1 MAPALLLAQA
11 GVQAERSNLW
21 ALVYYIKN
29 CFCRF
34 SPVCPKTNR
43 NKWSFN
49 FDLDFSLDSYYALY
63 LDPEPYHNFDLDPS
77 LVRDLD
83 VDL

>member
-1 MAPALLLAQA
+1 MGASLLYKKLFL
-11 GVQAERSNLW
+11 SL
-21 ALVYYIKN
+21 
-29 CFCRF
+29 F
-34 SPVCPKTNR
+34 SRVSKDKNR

-49 FDLDFSLDSYYALY
+49 FDLDFSLDSYYAFY

-77 LVRDLD
+77 LVPNLN